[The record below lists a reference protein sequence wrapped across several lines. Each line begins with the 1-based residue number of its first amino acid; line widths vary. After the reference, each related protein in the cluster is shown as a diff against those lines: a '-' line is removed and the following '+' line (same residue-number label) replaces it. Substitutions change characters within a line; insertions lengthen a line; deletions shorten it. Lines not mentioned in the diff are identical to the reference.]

1 MIYSRILEDSWNSDR
16 ILGILKYHFGI
27 LDSILEFWFGIL
39 TDDQNSV
46 SMKFINLN
54 ITKFWKTLNYIIS
67 RTKSLLSSLSILGL
81 GIWGEN
87 KEFFS

>member
-1 MIYSRILEDSWNSDR
+1 MIYSRILEDSWNSDG
-16 ILGILKYHFGI
+16 ILGILNYHFGI
-27 LDSILEFWFGIL
+27 LDSILEFWSGIL

-46 SMKFINLN
+46 STEFINLI

-67 RTKSLLSSLSILGL
+67 RTKSLQSSLSILGL